1 MLDKLI
7 KKLQTHSGIESKKDI
22 QSAAKTFSHSPFSE
36 LGKSAMLGDDAAVI
50 PKQSGL
56 LLMASEGI
64 SPSLVEKEPWF
75 AGWSSVLVNISD
87 IVAMG
92 GKPLA
97 LVNSIWSDKND
108 LEKHNQILSGMSF
121 ACEKFNVPMVGGHSN
136 QKSPYT
142 ALSVSILG
150 LVDGPILSSRFAES
164 EDELWII
171 ANKDGCFFKDYPFW
185 DAATK
190 ASATLL
196 RKHFSLIPFLAKK
209 NIIHAAKDISM
220 GGITGTAVMFAES
233 AGKTIVIDLSK
244 NLDGADSV
252 YCRIRNSI
260 DEWISKNNV
269 DAPKEEIY
277 VPCWEPTEDFK
288 GTQLEC
294 KNLAVVI
301 WCTGYKSDFSWV
313 DVSVFDGAGIPVHE
327 RGVTQSP
334 GLYFLGLPWLYTW
347 GSGRFCGVKDDASFL
362 ADIISLRSNK
372 SAATKEMLECKALL
386 GS

>member
-22 QSAAKTFSHSPFSE
+22 QSAAKTFSHSPFSQ

-87 IVAMG
+87 IAAMG

-108 LEKHNQILSGMSF
+108 LEKHNQILSGMNF

-136 QKSPYT
+136 QKSPYS

-233 AGKTIVIDLSK
+233 AGKTIVIDLEKIQRPEGVTEFDWLTCFPSYGFLCAIKPSK
-244 NLDGADSV
+244 VPFLKEALRAYEELICCHVGNFKNGNSSV
-252 YCRIRNSI
+252 YIKNSNGAKLL
-260 DEWISKNNV
+260 W
-269 DAPKEEIY
+269 EEDT
-277 VPCWEPTEDFK
+277 P
-288 GTQLEC
+288 L
-294 KNLAVVI
+294 
-301 WCTGYKSDFSWV
+301 TGFTH
-313 DVSVFDGAGIPVHE
+313 P
-327 RGVTQSP
+327 
-334 GLYFLGLPWLYTW
+334 
-347 GSGRFCGVKDDASFL
+347 
-362 ADIISLRSNK
+362 N
-372 SAATKEMLECKALL
+372 
-386 GS
+386 

>member
-22 QSAAKTFSHSPFSE
+22 QSAAKTFSHSPFSQ
-36 LGKSAMLGDDAAVI
+36 LGKYAMLGDDAAVI

-108 LEKHNQILSGMSF
+108 LEKHNQILAGMSF

-150 LVDGPILSSRFAES
+150 MVDGPILSSRFAES

-171 ANKDGCFFKDYPFW
+171 AVSY
-185 DAATK
+185 THL
-190 ASATLL
+190 TL
-196 RKHFSLIPFLAKK
+196 P
-209 NIIHAAKDISM
+209 
-220 GGITGTAVMFAES
+220 TTY
-233 AGKTIVIDLSK
+233 
-244 NLDGADSV
+244 SV
-252 YCRIRNSI
+252 
-260 DEWISKNNV
+260 
-269 DAPKEEIY
+269 
-277 VPCWEPTEDFK
+277 
-288 GTQLEC
+288 
-294 KNLAVVI
+294 
-301 WCTGYKSDFSWV
+301 
-313 DVSVFDGAGIPVHE
+313 
-327 RGVTQSP
+327 
-334 GLYFLGLPWLYTW
+334 
-347 GSGRFCGVKDDASFL
+347 
-362 ADIISLRSNK
+362 
-372 SAATKEMLECKALL
+372 
-386 GS
+386 

>member
-50 PKQSGL
+50 PQQSGL

-64 SPSLVEKEPWF
+64 SPSLVDKEPWF

-87 IVAMG
+87 ITAMG
-92 GKPLA
+92 GKPIA
-97 LVNSIWSDKND
+97 LVNSIWSEND
-108 LEKHNQILSGMSF
+108 LEKHNKILSGMSF

-136 QKSPYT
+136 QKSPYF

-150 LVDGPILSSRFAES
+150 LIEGPILSSRFADS
-164 EDELWII
+164 GDELWII
-171 ANKDGCFFKDYPFW
+171 ANKDGYFFKDYPFW

-196 RKHFSLIPFLAKK
+196 KKHFSLIPFLAKK

-233 AGKTIVIDLSK
+233 AGKKIIMDIEKIERPKGVPEFDWLTCFPSYGFLCAIKPDKANFLKDALRPYDELICCHIGNFK
-244 NLDGADSV
+244 NGNSSV
-252 YCRIRNSI
+252 YIKNS
-260 DEWISKNNV
+260 NG
-269 DAPKEEIY
+269 EELL
-277 VPCWEPTEDFK
+277 WEED
-288 GTQLEC
+288 TPL
-294 KNLAVVI
+294 
-301 WCTGYKSDFSWV
+301 TGFTH
-313 DVSVFDGAGIPVHE
+313 I
-327 RGVTQSP
+327 
-334 GLYFLGLPWLYTW
+334 
-347 GSGRFCGVKDDASFL
+347 
-362 ADIISLRSNK
+362 N
-372 SAATKEMLECKALL
+372 
-386 GS
+386 